1 MTEETTPTVDENGNP
16 ITTEVVEEPE
26 TEEQKDYATLYEQ
39 EKLRADKYEWRFKK
53 TAKELNEIKKD
64 NPAGNVAEQVSKQV
78 AEEMFYANN
87 PVAKEYQ
94 KEIRE
99 IQAKSNLSSEDAMTF
114 YIAKNKPE
122 LIWTKIQTTWVDW
135 VAQPITPTKDYKD
148 MTYEELWD
156 KNLAKK

>member
-1 MTEETTPTVDENGNP
+1 MALDENGNP
-16 ITTEVVEEPE
+16 IIEDENKDWEDQNKE
-26 TEEQKDYATLYEQ
+26 DKDYATLYEQ

-53 TAKELNEIKKD
+53 TAKELNDMKKE
-64 NPAGNVAEQVSKQV
+64 NPTGNVADTVSKQV
-78 AEEMFYANN
+78 AEEMYYANN

-99 IQAKSNLSSEDAMTF
+99 IQSKTWMTPEDAMTF

-122 LIWTKIQTTWVDW
+122 LIWTKSASTWVDW
-135 VAQPITPTKDYKD
+135 VSQTIQPKKDYKD

-156 KNLAKK
+156 KDAGK

>member
-1 MTEETTPTVDENGNP
+1 MTELDPTVDENGNP
-16 ITTEVVEEPE
+16 ITPEVTTEEGKE
-26 TEEQKDYATLYEQ
+26 TEDETDYATLYEQ

-64 NPAGNVAEQVSKQV
+64 NPTGNVAEQVSKQV

-99 IQAKSNLSSEDAMTF
+99 IQAKSNLSPEDAMTF

-122 LIWTKIQTTWVDW
+122 LIWPKAKSTWVDW
-135 VAQPITPTKDYKD
+135 VAQTIQPTKDYKE
-148 MTYEELWD
+148 MTYEELWN
-156 KNLAKK
+156 KPAAK